1 MLYNMIII
9 KSQLVLYLIL
19 PNNESIWFS
28 VVGIERHF
36 QQYFSNIVAVSFID
50 RWNRRK
56 PPTWCKSL
64 IKLYHTMFYQVH
76 LDKSGI
82 RILQLYLW

>member
-50 RWNRRK
+50 R
-56 PPTWCKSL
+56 
-64 IKLYHTMFYQVH
+64 
-76 LDKSGI
+76 
-82 RILQLYLW
+82 